1 VKAVFV
7 GGGSL
12 RVLGIVRGALGEPG
26 IFEGGEISLFDLNAE
41 RAEAMGRMI
50 LKTPEYA
57 RVGCKVSCAE
67 SLAEALEGADM
78 VGVILMAGS
87 EKTFRLGEEACYRH
101 RFIPSD
107 NLSPNG
113 AFLAI
118 KGAPILLNIAQQMT
132 RYCPSAWLVDFAN
145 PIAVLSGMINNHT
158 TTKSLGVCA
167 GYTNHQWDLSRIL
180 GKDEEG
186 TGFDVDTVGVNH
198 LSFIVKGTVNGK
210 DLFKTLDERLADG
223 WKMPRLQST
232 WSQAF
237 RRSIPRGIRTIIQ
250 FFRELGVLI
259 FSSEGDGMMH
269 LHYDEVLKDSL
280 SDFKPST
287 PIQLRAKLQA
297 SLKARRR
304 ADREFRSYLTR
315 ELNTQFWDKG
325 WRQPGLEWAKRQDRD
340 IFVEILRGI
349 SGVKSVKIVA
359 SRPNRGAVNGLS
371 DRTVLEYSQLI
382 DNGKIRAAGNYQVPA
397 AVRNIT
403 YGLASHQTKLGDA
416 LAMQDPRLLAEALLS
431 YPVRPFTL
439 AARSLCKDLAK
450 INRDEMPATLRRVG
464 DYL

>member
-12 RVLGIVRGALGEPG
+12 RVLGIVRGALAEPG

-41 RAEAMGRMI
+41 RAQAMARMI

-57 RVGCKVSCAE
+57 TVGCKVSCSE
-67 SLAEALEGADM
+67 SLASALEGADM

-87 EKTFRLGEEACYRH
+87 EKTFQLGAEACYRH

-118 KGAPILLNIAQQMT
+118 KGAPILLNIARQMT

-145 PIAVLSGMINNHT
+145 PVAVLSGMINNHT
-158 TTKSLGVCA
+158 TVKSLGVCA

-180 GKDEEG
+180 GRDEQG
-186 TGFDVDTVGVNH
+186 SGFDVETVGVNH

-210 DLFKTLDERLADG
+210 DLFKTLDQRLANG
-223 WKMPRLQST
+223 WKMPQLQPT

-237 RRSIPRGIRTIIQ
+237 RRSIPRGIRTLIQ

-269 LHYDEVLKDSL
+269 LHYDEVLKDCL
-280 SDFKPST
+280 SEFKPST
-287 PIQLRAKLQA
+287 PLQLRAKLQA

-304 ADREFRSYLTR
+304 ADQQFRSYLKR
-315 ELNTQFWDKG
+315 ELNTQLWDKG
-325 WRQPGLEWAKRQDRD
+325 WRQPGLEWSKRQDRD
-340 IFVEILRGI
+340 IFVDILRGL

-359 SRPNRGAVNGLS
+359 SRPNRGAVKGLS

-382 DNGKIRAAGNYQVPA
+382 DKGKIRAAGNYRIPG

-403 YGLASHQTKLGDA
+403 YGLAAHQTKLGDA

-439 AARSLCKDLAK
+439 AARSLYKDLAK
-450 INRDEMPATLRRVG
+450 INRDEMPPALRRVG
-464 DYL
+464 D